1 MSKKNTSKETDN
13 SALRKTNVRCST
25 CGKFMR
31 ELRLIERIR
40 LETECNIQRTH
51 ICINETITF
60 KNGYVE
66 HK

>member
-1 MSKKNTSKETDN
+1 MVKKNN
-13 SALRKTNVRCST
+13 RCKT

-40 LETECNIQRTH
+40 LETEANIIRTH
-51 ICINETITF
+51 ICVNETITYST
-60 KNGYVE
+60 GLIE